1 MIDKFNVR
9 VYGTWIEDGKVLLT
23 REKFRGMEMTK
34 FPGGGV
40 QFGEGIIDALQ
51 REFREELRT
60 DIEILGHL
68 YTTDFFQQSAFNPRE
83 QLISIYYRVRGLSR
97 SRFRPPQAGE
107 GPYEILWESIEDLLP
122 EKLSFP
128 IDRHVIHLLRNGR

>member
-23 REKFRGMEMTK
+23 REKFRGIEMTK

-40 QFGEGIIDALQ
+40 QFGEGIIDALR
-51 REFREELRT
+51 REFREELQT

-97 SRFRPPQAGE
+97 SRFHTPQAGD
-107 GPYEILWESIEDLLP
+107 GPYELLWESIEDLLP